1 MLAVT
6 VSSAILTFKTNNTNM
21 FHTPL
26 DYYNIMRLGKIL
38 NKMLHNLITEQP
50 KVICRLNKNLR
61 LQMKLEW
68 AKVSNIIMVNYKW
81 FIYQQDSNS
90 YFQESLHL

>member
-1 MLAVT
+1 
-6 VSSAILTFKTNNTNM
+6 
-21 FHTPL
+21 
-26 DYYNIMRLGKIL
+26 
-38 NKMLHNLITEQP
+38 MLHNLITEQP

-68 AKVSNIIMVNYKW
+68 AKVYNIIPVMVNYKW

-90 YFQESLHL
+90 YFQESLHLKC

>member
-21 FHTPL
+21 FQTPL
-26 DYYNIMRLGKIL
+26 DYYNIMKLGKIL

-50 KVICRLNKNLR
+50 KVIFRLNKNLR
-61 LQMKLEW
+61 LQMKLE
-68 AKVSNIIMVNYKW
+68 
-81 FIYQQDSNS
+81 
-90 YFQESLHL
+90 